1 MGGYVAHQITV
12 DRPELVRRLIL
23 VGTGARGGEGMA
35 QLAPESESLYLTHIF
50 SHRIKE
56 DLA

>member
-1 MGGYVAHQITV
+1 
-12 DRPELVRRLIL
+12 VRRLIL